1 MKKMVFVLLVVL
13 VSSCSSDSSSPS
25 FTTSIAANGIEF
37 KPTKAKIADA
47 TANIA
52 GEDALSFT
60 LEKGTIN
67 TANYESIVF
76 KINYPLTSSSAPN
89 GIYDFGIG
97 VIGETLFAQG
107 SYYKGNKIYSL
118 AGYTVK
124 VTALEGYHNYK
135 LEFQNIQAVNPLDSS
150 VIIISGVFEGKVTS

>member
-1 MKKMVFVLLVVL
+1 MKKMVFVLFVVL
-13 VSSCSSDSSSPS
+13 VSSCSSDSPSSS
-25 FTTSIAANGIEF
+25 FTTSITADGIEF

-47 TANIA
+47 VATIA

-67 TANYESIVF
+67 TTSYEAIVF

-107 SYYKGNKIYSL
+107 YYNKGDVFYDL

-124 VTALEGYHNYK
+124 VTAFGNNKYK
-135 LEFQNIQAVNPLDSS
+135 LEFQNIQAINPINSS
-150 VIIISGVFEGKVTS
+150 LIIISGVFEGKMTN